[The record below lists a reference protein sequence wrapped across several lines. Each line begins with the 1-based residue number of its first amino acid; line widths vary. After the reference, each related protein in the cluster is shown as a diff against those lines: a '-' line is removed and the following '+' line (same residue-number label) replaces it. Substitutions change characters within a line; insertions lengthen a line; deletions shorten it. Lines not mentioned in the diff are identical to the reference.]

1 MGQGNI
7 CHILGQ
13 VMKPAISIYNIK
25 IKCFNTI
32 KIMTEKARCKMKKVS
47 CDVNGKNNLNIQ
59 KKI

>member
-1 MGQGNI
+1 MVQGNI

-32 KIMTEKARCKMKKVS
+32 KIMTEKARCKTKKVP
-47 CDVNGKNNLNIQ
+47 CDVNGKTI
-59 KKI
+59 